1 MKTQLTL
8 LFILMT
14 SLISYSS
21 PDISNH
27 SGDIRN
33 DRDSIQEKSLIML
46 PDSAF
51 ALSKMLASRMNPVE
65 FNPQRP
71 FYNHSFRIGTG
82 YSLNTLRLDNSMRSY
97 SDTSEHQFVINQHS
111 PIFSFSHTLAI
122 DSSFSLGY
130 AFGYSFSDILFD
142 NTYYGSQ
149 RFFLS
154 INPQLH
160 LFRKYNFEYYIRLR
174 IGVSYEGNELSKV
187 PSERI
192 QNLFPTG
199 FRMFTGCT
207 IAGIN
212 YLINDHLALSTELSI
227 WCPETISF
235 GLSYRFFHDRNKD
248 EAVVFRMD
256 Y

>member
-1 MKTQLTL
+1 MKTHITL
-8 LFILMT
+8 LCFLMS
-14 SLISYSS
+14 SLVGYGSS
-21 PDISNH
+21 DFTDH
-27 SGDIRN
+27 SGDKRN
-33 DRDSIQEKSLIML
+33 DRDSIQEKSLIMM

-51 ALSKMLASRMNPVE
+51 ILGKMLASQMNPIE

-71 FYNHSFRIGTG
+71 FYNHNFRIGTG
-82 YSLNTLRLDNSMRSY
+82 YSLNTLRLDNSMQSY

-111 PIFSFSHTLAI
+111 PIFSFSHTMAI
-122 DSSFSLGY
+122 DSVFSLGY
-130 AFGYSFSDILFD
+130 ALGYSFSDIRFD

-160 LFRKYNFEYYIRLR
+160 LIRKYNFEYYIRLR
-174 IGVSYEGNELSKV
+174 IGVSYEANELANV

-235 GLSYRFFHDRNKD
+235 GLSYRFFHEKNKD
-248 EAVVFRMD
+248 DAVVFRMD